1 MALNEQIVEET
12 RYYRQCIDKD
22 NKKWERYGL
31 WNRGKDT
38 ECEDG
43 NTVETKVGAIKGIT
57 TSTNVSETGY
67 AADAKTVSEISQSL
81 TNINTYV
88 GEDGKLHFVN
98 STGADTVI
106 PFNSGY
112 KEVAIV
118 FADYQRVAACILIK
132 PDKSVIYGWD
142 SLQGDYMMLNA
153 SGNGNCSIIAKKA
166 GKYLVFDTQATVPKT
181 STTQVD
187 ASANKTIVMSTA
199 TTQFSINVA
208 VAL

>member
-1 MALNEQIVEET
+1 MA
-12 RYYRQCIDKD
+12 YK
-22 NKKWERYGL
+22 
-31 WNRGKDT
+31 
-38 ECEDG
+38 
-43 NTVETKVGAIKGIT
+43 KVGWKDYPSTDTPINATNLDHMDAGILENAQAIGDKTKISGIGDGT
-57 TSTNVSETGY
+57 IAGAI
-67 AADAKTVSEISQSL
+67 AANKSAIEQNTQSL
-81 TNINTYV
+81 TNINVSV
-88 GEDGKLHFVN
+88 GKDGKLHFVD

-118 FADYQRVAACILIK
+118 FADYQRVVACILIK
-132 PDKSVIYGWD
+132 PDKSVHYGWG
-142 SLQGDYMMLNA
+142 SIQGDYMAVNA

-187 ASANKTIVMSTA
+187 ASANTTIVMSTA

>member
-1 MALNEQIVEET
+1 MEFT
-12 RYYRQCIDKD
+12 
-22 NKKWERYGL
+22 KKIWK
-31 WNRGKDT
+31 NRIAEYINRRLLT
-38 ECEDG
+38 MEDG
-43 NTVETKVGAIKGIT
+43 
-57 TSTNVSETGY
+57 STNLV
-67 AADAKTVSEISQSL
+67 TVARDEGTISQEGDAFNAANMNDLEDRIEAGFDEVNRSL
-81 TNINTYV
+81 TNVRTYV

-112 KEVAIV
+112 KEVAIA
-118 FADYQRVAACILIK
+118 FAYYQRVAACILIK
-132 PDKSVIYGWD
+132 PNKSVIYGWG
-142 SLQGDYMMLNA
+142 SIQGDYMTVNA
-153 SGNGNCSIIAKKA
+153 SGAGNTSIIAKKA

-187 ASANKTIVMSTA
+187 ASANTTIVMSTA

>member
-1 MALNEQIVEET
+1 MGFT
-12 RYYRQCIDKD
+12 
-22 NKKWERYGL
+22 KKTWK
-31 WNRGKDT
+31 NRIAEYINRRLIT
-38 ECEDG
+38 MEDG
-43 NTVETKVGAIKGIT
+43 NTNLVTVARDEGTISQEGDAF
-57 TSTNVSETGY
+57 N
-67 AADAKTVSEISQSL
+67 AANMNDLEDRIEAGFEEVFQSL
-81 TNINTYV
+81 TQIKTYV
-88 GEDGKLHFVN
+88 GEDGKLHFIN
-98 STGADTVI
+98 SAGADTVI

-132 PDKSVIYGWD
+132 PNKSVIYGWG
-142 SLQGDYMMLNA
+142 SLQGDYMDLNA

-187 ASANKTIVMSTA
+187 ASVNKTIVMSTA
-199 TTQFSINVA
+199 TKNFSINVA

>member
-1 MALNEQIVEET
+1 MAVNEEIVT
-12 RYYRQCIDKD
+12 GKKFRRLIDVATNKWRRYSFW
-22 NKKWERYGL
+22 NKA
-31 WNRGKDT
+31 KDT

-43 NTVETKVGAIKGIT
+43 TDVETKVGAIKGIT

-67 AADAKTVSEISQSL
+67 AADAKTVSELNQSL
-81 TNINTYV
+81 TQIKTYV
-88 GEDGKLHFVN
+88 GKDGNLHFVD

-112 KEVAIV
+112 KEVAIA
-118 FADYQRVAACILIK
+118 FADYQRVVACILIK
-132 PDKSVIYGWD
+132 PDKSVHYGWG
-142 SLQGDYMMLNA
+142 SIQGDYMTVNA

-187 ASANKTIVMSTA
+187 ASANKTIVMSGT

>member
-1 MALNEQIVEET
+1 MADLKTNYKDDVLDASKNEKRKFRMIQNDDGTVSFDDATEYTQQGDAFGAADINATNAKINEQ
-12 RYYRQCIDKD
+12 
-22 NKKWERYGL
+22 
-31 WNRGKDT
+31 
-38 ECEDG
+38 
-43 NTVETKVGAIKGIT
+43 
-57 TSTNVSETGY
+57 
-67 AADAKTVSEISQSL
+67 SQSL

-88 GEDGKLHFVN
+88 GKDGKLHFVN

-132 PDKSVIYGWD
+132 PDKSVIYGWG
-142 SLQGDYMMLNA
+142 SLQGDYMTLNA
-153 SGNGNCSIIAKKA
+153 SGNGNCSIIAKKT
-166 GKYLVFDTQATVPKT
+166 GKYLVFDTQATTPKT

-187 ASANKTIVMSTA
+187 ASVNTTIVMSTA

>member
-1 MALNEQIVEET
+1 MADLKTNYKDDVLDTSKNEKRKFRMIQNDDGTVSFDDATEYTQQGDAFGAADINATNAKINEQT
-12 RYYRQCIDKD
+12 
-22 NKKWERYGL
+22 
-31 WNRGKDT
+31 
-38 ECEDG
+38 
-43 NTVETKVGAIKGIT
+43 
-57 TSTNVSETGY
+57 
-67 AADAKTVSEISQSL
+67 QSL
-81 TNINTYV
+81 TQIKTYV
-88 GEDGKLHFVN
+88 GKDGKLHFVD

-118 FADYQRVAACILIK
+118 FADYQRVVACILIK
-132 PDKSVIYGWD
+132 PDKSVHYGWG
-142 SLQGDYMMLNA
+142 SLQGDYMDLHA